1 MEILIEIGGV
11 RFLFDSDCDII
22 VEDAIAPFFST
33 RKDVNTVN
41 IRLIHD
47 FSDAPLPT
55 GPMLGD
61 DVLMEYYR
69 QGEQLLCLTKG
80 GQGTYLSSCLCSPDL
95 REMTCW
101 LNFPA
106 GSAVDTLGNLIR
118 MIPLRRILLQSGVLF
133 FHASQIALGGTGIL
147 FTAPSGTGKTT
158 QARLWREF
166 RGAEILCNDRTLTD
180 GVITYGFPVD
190 GSEPVCS
197 SEQRRLGA
205 IVVLAQAPENA
216 VRRLKA
222 REVLP
227 RLLPQLVLD
236 IWDPNAAALASGLLL
251 DLIPRTPV
259 YLLECTPDE
268 SAVQCLEQ
276 QLHKDGVI
284 PYAENP
290 GPYL

>member
-1 MEILIEIGGV
+1 MEIFIEIGGV
-11 RFLFDSDCDII
+11 RFLFNSDCDII
-22 VEDAIAPFFST
+22 VEDTFAPFFST
-33 RKDVNTVN
+33 SKNVIDVNL
-41 IRLIHD
+41 RLIHD

-55 GPMLGD
+55 GPMLGE

-69 QGEQLLCLTKG
+69 HENGLLCLTKG
-80 GQGTYLSSCLCSPDL
+80 GRGSYLSSCLCSPDL
-95 REMTCW
+95 SEMTCW

-118 MIPLRRILLQSGVLF
+118 MIPLRRILLQRGVLF

-166 RGAEILCNDRTLTD
+166 RGAKILCNDRTLTD
-180 GVITYGFPVD
+180 GQTTYGFPVD

-197 SEQRRLGA
+197 GERCRLSA
-205 IVVLAQAPENA
+205 IVVLAQSPENA

-222 REVLP
+222 REILP

-236 IWDPNAAALASGLLL
+236 TWDPNAAALASELLL

-276 QLHKDGVI
+276 QLYKDGVI
-284 PYAENP
+284 PNAEYP
-290 GPYL
+290 GPNL

>member
-118 MIPLRRILLQSGVLF
+118 MIPLRRILLQRGVLF

-158 QARLWREF
+158 QAKLWR
-166 RGAEILCNDRTLTD
+166 RYRSAEILCNDRTLTD
-180 GVITYGFPVD
+180 GLTTYGFPVD

-197 SEQRRLGA
+197 CEQRRLGA
-205 IVVLAQAPENA
+205 IVVLAQSPENA
-216 VRRLKA
+216 VRRLKP
-222 REVLP
+222 REILP

-236 IWDPNAAALASGLLL
+236 TWDPSAAGLASDLLL
-251 DLIPRTPV
+251 DLISRTPV

>member
-33 RKDVNTVN
+33 RKNVNTVN
-41 IRLIHD
+41 IRLTHD
-47 FSDAPLPT
+47 FSDAPLPS
-55 GPMLGD
+55 GPMLGED
-61 DVLMEYYR
+61 LLMEYYR

-80 GQGTYLSSCLCSPDL
+80 GRGSYLSSCLCSPDL
-95 REMTCW
+95 SEMTCW

-118 MIPLRRILLQSGVLF
+118 MIPLRRILLERGVLF

-158 QARLWREF
+158 QAKLWR
-166 RGAEILCNDRTLTD
+166 RYRSAEILCNDRTLTD
-180 GVITYGFPVD
+180 GLTTYGFPVD

-197 SEQRRLGA
+197 CEQRRPGA
-205 IVVLAQAPENA
+205 IVVLAQSPENA
-216 VRRLKA
+216 VRRLKP
-222 REVLP
+222 REILP

-236 IWDPNAAALASGLLL
+236 TWDPNAAALASELLL

-284 PYAENP
+284 PNAENP

>member
-1 MEILIEIGGV
+1 
-11 RFLFDSDCDII
+11 
-22 VEDAIAPFFST
+22 
-33 RKDVNTVN
+33 
-41 IRLIHD
+41 
-47 FSDAPLPT
+47 
-55 GPMLGD
+55 MLGED
-61 DVLMEYYR
+61 LLMEYYR
-69 QGEQLLCLTKG
+69 QGEQLHCLTKG
-80 GQGTYLSSCLCSPDL
+80 GRGTYLSSCLCSPDL
-95 REMTCW
+95 CEMTCW

-118 MIPLRRILLQSGVLF
+118 MIPLRRILLQQGVLF

-158 QARLWREF
+158 QAKLWREF

-180 GVITYGFPVD
+180 GLTTYGFPVD

-197 SEQRRLGA
+197 AAQRRLGA
-205 IVVLAQAPENA
+205 IVVLAQSPENT

-222 REVLP
+222 REILP

-236 IWDPNAAALASGLLL
+236 TWDPEAVAMTSALLL

-268 SAVQCLEQ
+268 SAVHCLEQ
-276 QLHKDGVI
+276 QLYKDGVI
-284 PYAENP
+284 LNAENP